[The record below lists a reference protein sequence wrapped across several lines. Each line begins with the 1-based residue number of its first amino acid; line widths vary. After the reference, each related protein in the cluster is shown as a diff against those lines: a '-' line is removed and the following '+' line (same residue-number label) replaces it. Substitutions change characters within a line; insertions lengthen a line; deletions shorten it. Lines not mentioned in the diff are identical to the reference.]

1 MVITVLLLLQAFYTY
16 VGNLADK
23 SVTIAWGRA
32 DISGNQIG
40 RKSESHGKAVVRLG
54 DKVRE
59 SEKNWVKFEDLE
71 PDTSYRYRIDLEG
84 RTIGEADIRTWPE
97 KSDRVAFFVIGD
109 YGDGSS
115 GQRRVAGAM
124 MKEFERRAGGGNPV
138 RFVITTGDNVYA
150 HIALGGYSYRSGSQD
165 WHWESKFFAPYRD
178 LIRHIPFYPTLGN
191 HDGNSS
197 ERREDF
203 DVYMDNFFFPDG
215 EPHRW
220 YGFKFGGLAEFFAL
234 DTSDNS
240 EEGRRTPVY
249 LEEGEQFEW
258 ITEQLQD
265 SKAPWKIP
273 YFHHPPFNAGPRHEG
288 DLPAMRHF
296 HELFQRTGVKVAFA
310 GHEHNFQFTEA
321 NAATGGIR
329 YVISGAGGKLRAGN
343 VRRGMAAD
351 HIAGWAPQRHFLVVE
366 IYGAQMKITPVSY
379 QPIRVVDAKG
389 RAIKMP
395 LEVGLGAAAAAQGQ

>member
-165 WHWESKFFAPYRD
+165 WHWESKFFVPYRD

-273 YFHHPPFNAGPRHEG
+273 YFHP
-288 DLPAMRHF
+288 L
-296 HELFQRTGVKVAFA
+296 LSKTGLMF
-310 GHEHNFQFTEA
+310 
-321 NAATGGIR
+321 
-329 YVISGAGGKLRAGN
+329 
-343 VRRGMAAD
+343 
-351 HIAGWAPQRHFLVVE
+351 
-366 IYGAQMKITPVSY
+366 
-379 QPIRVVDAKG
+379 
-389 RAIKMP
+389 
-395 LEVGLGAAAAAQGQ
+395 